1 MVSFVLRGGG
11 SAADRFVDGLR
22 LVQVAPSLGGVES
35 LISQPRYT
43 SHKGLSAAA
52 RRELGIP
59 DGFLR
64 LSVGIEDT
72 EDLVADLGAAL
83 DRLSRPGRR

>member
-1 MVSFVLRGGG
+1 
-11 SAADRFVDGLR
+11 
-22 LVQVAPSLGGVES
+22 
-35 LISQPRYT
+35 SQPRYT
-43 SHKGLSAAA
+43 SHKGLSAAV

-64 LSVGIEDT
+64 LSVGIEDAD
-72 EDLVADLGAAL
+72 DLVADLGSAL